1 MRKMAKLLKN
11 QMRLHNIETSLK
23 IKPNILIL
31 FENEKIRNFCV
42 DIYNFFNSLNAITK
56 KYIYMLG

>member
-11 QMRLHNIETSLK
+11 QMRLHNIERSLK

-31 FENEKIRNFCV
+31 FENEKNQKISLC
-42 DIYNFFNSLNAITK
+42 YYLQFFNSLKSTK
-56 KYIYMLG
+56 KYI